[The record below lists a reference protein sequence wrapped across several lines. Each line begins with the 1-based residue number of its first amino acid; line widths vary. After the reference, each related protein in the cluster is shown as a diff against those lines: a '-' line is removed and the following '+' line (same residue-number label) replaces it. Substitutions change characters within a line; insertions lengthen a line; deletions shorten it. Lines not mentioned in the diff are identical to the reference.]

1 MSMTPSQCFKSNAN
15 GFFIEKTATS
25 RYLRVRRGSRL
36 EAVEVPK
43 KFKVRAYF
51 TKIGNKRYIVS
62 YFNISGKRQWCW
74 GNIRR
79 GRVAT
84 NIKESHQIV
93 EDIISGL
100 DWYVQPK
107 YANRVRKLTVN
118 NDTVICGKK
127 SR

>member
-1 MSMTPSQCFKSNAN
+1 MSMTPPSQCFKSNAN

-36 EAVEVPK
+36 EAVEVPKKFRK

-93 EDIISGL
+93 EDIISGARL
-100 DWYVQPK
+100 VCS
-107 YANRVRKLTVN
+107 TE
-118 NDTVICGKK
+118 IC
-127 SR
+127 